1 MFGGD
6 EVIFTGEYKGFKLG
20 IGFDLRGKEPKEVAQ
35 VLAYVSSKIEQP
47 AFEFSG
53 IDTKKIDG
61 MVKLKGTGLS
71 AIVNFIETSNKLRD
85 ELGKCV
91 TNPKLICVAECYLF
105 NRLLT
110 QAGMQF
116 KIMPT
121 TPPKPSDEK
130 IEDFIGFMG
139 KYKEWVSIKKLGLE
153 KVQDYEVSGILS
165 GVNHSIVN
173 KAFDF
178 AGVNKNDVL
187 VDSVVKG
194 KRKSYNN
201 LAATLKELE
210 PKLTKGPEDVY
221 LICKVFENLGYKP
234 YASPGMLTE
243 AYPNIKPPKVKGR
256 RPLPAKTIKA
266 PIVADATIGKPK
278 G

>member
-6 EVIFTGEYKGFKLG
+6 EVIFTGEYKRFKLG
-20 IGFDLRGKEPKEVAQ
+20 ICFDLRGKEPKEVAQ

-53 IDTKKIDG
+53 IDTKKIDEIA
-61 MVKLKGTGLS
+61 KLKGTGLK

-85 ELGKCV
+85 ELGKYV
-91 TNPKLICVAECYLF
+91 NDPKLVCVAECYLF

-110 QAGMQF
+110 QAGVQF

-121 TPPKPSDEK
+121 NTPKPSDEK

-139 KYKEWVSIKKLGLE
+139 KYKEWVAVKKLGLT

-165 GVNHSIVN
+165 GVNHTIVN

-187 VDSVVKG
+187 VDSIVKG

-201 LAATLKELE
+201 LAAALKELE
-210 PKLTKGPEDVY
+210 TKLTNGPDDVY
-221 LICKVFENLGYKP
+221 LVCKVFENLGFKP
-234 YASPGMLTE
+234 YASPGMLTD
-243 AYPNIKPPKVKGR
+243 AHPDIKPPKVKGR
-256 RPLPAKTIKA
+256 
-266 PIVADATIGKPK
+266 KPK
-278 G
+278 

>member
-1 MFGGD
+1 MFFANFFNLKQSNKVEDDKMFGGD

-20 IGFDLRGKEPKEVAQ
+20 IGFDLKGKEPKEVAQ

-61 MVKLKGTGLS
+61 FAKVNGTGIS
-71 AIVNFIETSNKLRD
+71 AIVKFIETTGKLRD

-105 NRLLT
+105 NKLLT
-110 QAGMQF
+110 QAGVQF

-121 TPPKPSDEK
+121 DVPKPSDEK

-139 KYKEWVSIKKLGLE
+139 RYKEWVSIKKLGLG

-201 LAATLKELE
+201 LAAALKDLE
-210 PKLTKGPEDVY
+210 PKLTTGPDDAY
-221 LICKVFENLGYKP
+221 LVCKVFENLGFKP

-243 AYPNIKPPKVKGR
+243 AYPDIKPPKVKGR
-256 RPLPAKTIKA
+256 KS
-266 PIVADATIGKPK
+266 K

>member
-6 EVIFTGEYKGFKLG
+6 EVIFTGQYKGFKLG
-20 IGFDLRGKEPKEVAQ
+20 IAFDLKGKEPEEVAQ
-35 VLAYVSSKIEQP
+35 VLAYVSSKLEQP
-47 AFEFSG
+47 AFEFSE

-61 MVKLKGTGLS
+61 MAKVKGTGLK
-71 AIVNFIETSNKLRD
+71 AIVEFIESAGKLRD

-91 TNPKLICVAECYLF
+91 NNPKLICVAECYLF
-105 NRLLT
+105 NKLLT
-110 QAGMQF
+110 QANVQF
-116 KIMPT
+116 KIVPT
-121 TPPKPSDEK
+121 NAPKPSDEK
-130 IEDFIGFMG
+130 IEDFIGFVG
-139 KYKEWVSIKKLGLE
+139 KYKEWVAIKKLGLG

-178 AGVNKNDVL
+178 AGVNKNDAL

-201 LAATLKELE
+201 LAAALKELE
-210 PKLTKGPEDVY
+210 PKLSKNQDDAYVV
-221 LICKVFENLGYKP
+221 CKVFENLGYKP
-234 YASPGMLTE
+234 YASPDMLTD
-243 AYPNIKPPKVKGR
+243 AHPDIKPPKVKGR
-256 RPLPAKTIKA
+256 
-266 PIVADATIGKPK
+266 KPK